1 MVLTVVSK
9 KLFNI
14 SGSIIFHKLLLSK
27 STIKVFLTI
36 MEMNGLIDIYPY
48 IPMIPRVPI

>member
-27 STIKVFLTI
+27 SSIKVFLTI
-36 MEMNGLIDIYPY
+36 VEMNGLIDINPF
-48 IPMIPRVPI
+48 IRRVPI